1 MIEVRVVFIGVKPG
15 KKQEY
20 VVWMLP
26 ALEMM
31 QPTVDRVQLVVPVRW
46 LVSCCPVV
54 HGANQVCKFASLQVC
69 RFAGFWVLGFRFA
82 GL

>member
-1 MIEVRVVFIGVKPG
+1 MVKRAVTGHRFSHLRLVNVIEVRMLFVGVEPG

-31 QPTVDRVQLVVPVRW
+31 QPTVDRVRLVVSVRW
-46 LVSCCPVV
+46 VVSCCPVL
-54 HGANQVCKFASLQVC
+54 HGANH
-69 RFAGFWVLGFRFA
+69 
-82 GL
+82 

>member
-1 MIEVRVVFIGVKPG
+1 MVKRAVTGHRFSLLRLVNVIEVRVLFVGVEPG

-31 QPTVDRVQLVVPVRW
+31 
-46 LVSCCPVV
+46 
-54 HGANQVCKFASLQVC
+54 
-69 RFAGFWVLGFRFA
+69 
-82 GL
+82 

>member
-1 MIEVRVVFIGVKPG
+1 MVKRAVTGHRFSLLRLVNLIEVRVLFVGVEPG

-31 QPTVDRVQLVVPVRW
+31 QPTVDRVRLVVSVRW
-46 LVSCCPVV
+46 VVSCCPVV
-54 HGANQVCKFASLQVC
+54 HGANH
-69 RFAGFWVLGFRFA
+69 
-82 GL
+82 